1 MTRTAP
7 EAGADGGSGMSAAE
21 GNFASLIELLKLATQ
36 ISRPML
42 AEVATPHGVSL
53 NELRVL
59 MSLAGEGELAAH
71 QLSDLTGLPAMAVS
85 RAVSALCEA
94 ERLVETRDATN
105 RRRKLLA
112 LTPRGYAFYEAVT
125 PDVQRIAKRLFA
137 SLTGV
142 ERRVSAKVV
151 NKLLAQL
158 EAWPQAE
165 D

>member
-1 MTRTAP
+1 
-7 EAGADGGSGMSAAE
+7 MSAAE
-21 GNFASLIELLKLATQ
+21 GNFANLIELLKLATQ

-42 AEVATPHGVSL
+42 AEVAAPHGVSL

-59 MSLAGEGELAAH
+59 MSLAGEGKLAAH
-71 QLSDLTGLPAMAVS
+71 QVSDLTGLPAMAVS
-85 RAVSALCEA
+85 RAVFALVEA
-94 ERLVETRDATN
+94 GRLVETRDAAN

-112 LTPRGYAFYEAVT
+112 LTPHGYAFYEAVA
-125 PDVQRIAKRLFA
+125 PDVQRVALRLFE

-158 EAWPQAE
+158 EAWPQTE
-165 D
+165 G